1 LKLVNC
7 YHDFQNVYLIS
18 RTPEGGRETET
29 RKASFDA
36 FTPAGERITFKR
48 YADRK
53 QYAQANP
60 GLLEADVMP
69 PRRIISDTP
78 EIQIQAPRIC
88 QLDLESDSRV
98 PFSRIQDMR
107 ILCYALADSD
117 GFRKV
122 NLLKS
127 DTDHDER
134 MLLRE
139 LMTDLEPYDAVSG
152 WNLGSSWDERKMVN
166 GQWVTIPGEGFDA
179 PLLRARMRRLATDQ
193 RALERFMQ
201 QWLWSD
207 FMQLYKRANTA
218 AASGEEKQSYR
229 LDHVARMVLGE
240 GKHDFD
246 SKECWEYWSAG
257 GAKRQKMADY
267 CLRDTEILVE
277 LEAKRNFI
285 ALYQAITSVCH
296 GFLDTHGIKPTELI
310 DGIMLRM
317 GAEMGYRFPTKPS
330 FYPTRN
336 KFPGAYV
343 MEPQQ
348 TGIIRDVHVADF
360 AALYPSIFITWNMS
374 PETKGKAG
382 CVAPTTGVTFAKAPK
397 GMLPMALEKLLDLR
411 GEWKKKA
418 ASLPPGTPEWKE
430 ADRMSTA
437 LKVAAN
443 GFYGCVG
450 SKYSRFYDREI
461 AESVTQTGVFLIKQ
475 TLAAAEAA

>member
-1 LKLVNC
+1 
-7 YHDFQNVYLIS
+7 
-18 RTPEGGRETET
+18 
-29 RKASFDA
+29 
-36 FTPAGERITFKR
+36 
-48 YADRK
+48 
-53 QYAQANP
+53 
-60 GLLEADVMP
+60 
-69 PRRIISDTP
+69 
-78 EIQIQAPRIC
+78 
-88 QLDLESDSRV
+88 
-98 PFSRIQDMR
+98 
-107 ILCYALADSD
+107 
-117 GFRKV
+117 
-122 NLLKS
+122 
-127 DTDHDER
+127 

-267 CLRDTEILVE
+267 CLRDTEILVD
-277 LEAKRNFI
+277 FI